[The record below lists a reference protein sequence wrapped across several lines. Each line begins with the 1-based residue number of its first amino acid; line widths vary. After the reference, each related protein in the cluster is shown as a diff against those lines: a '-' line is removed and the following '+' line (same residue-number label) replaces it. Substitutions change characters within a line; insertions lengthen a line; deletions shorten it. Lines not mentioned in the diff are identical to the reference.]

1 MGEHFAY
8 IKNERHSE
16 SSPLNLFTDACA
28 AGSKGYGAI
37 FGKHWFYCA
46 WPDSWKSLFLELF
59 LIVIALHVLGLLWLT
74 YG

>member
-1 MGEHFAY
+1 MEEHFAY

-37 FGKHWFYCA
+37 FGKHWFTVRG
-46 WPDSWKSLFLELF
+46 
-59 LIVIALHVLGLLWLT
+59 LIRGNP
-74 YG
+74 YF